1 MIRKMAISIDAS
13 GDLVEKGPDGAPIA
27 FRIWKGGKNDDDQ
40 GGTFFTK
47 ESADLLM
54 AEQNSR
60 GRLYS
65 IDFDHLSLS
74 ENRPAESGR
83 AAGWHSLA
91 MRGEELWAVDVL
103 WCADVKAGL
112 TEDPP
117 RWRYFSPAF
126 RTDKAGV
133 VRSYINL
140 ALCINPLTHG
150 LPSLASIQDNNN
162 KKENTNMDPKEA
174 LKALLAGADCGE
186 DVKAAITK
194 AFLET
199 EEPKEEEKKAE
210 EAPEEKKEE
219 PEIKANSALA
229 DTSANLAVELAK
241 RDRKIEELEI
251 AQLLSA
257 RADLAPSIVE
267 LCKSPEFGVVQ
278 VRAMLKKIPATT
290 AKREAAPTAGESV
303 KTEKPMDRDEEI
315 ALQEMRRAFG
325 LVKEEYRAPFKDE
338 HGRFIV
344 PLATPTQIRM
354 NAAKKGA

>member
-315 ALQEMRRAFG
+315 ALQEMRRAPTKTLASRP
-325 LVKEEYRAPFKDE
+325 LVSVLAKEDV
-338 HGRFIV
+338 H
-344 PLATPTQIRM
+344 
-354 NAAKKGA
+354 